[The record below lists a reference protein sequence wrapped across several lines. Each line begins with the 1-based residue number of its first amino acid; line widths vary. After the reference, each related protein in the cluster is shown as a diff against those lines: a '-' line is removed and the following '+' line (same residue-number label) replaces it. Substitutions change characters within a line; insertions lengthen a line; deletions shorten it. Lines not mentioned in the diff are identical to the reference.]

1 LNISKY
7 AKPAPLLPREGM
19 RVEVGLDPAGYVRAV
34 HLVAPQQEDSPPGEA
49 PGASELLYLNNEA
62 LTPAAERRTAQV
74 PDRDTRIMR
83 QAVLNTATAILG
95 SGGRD
100 ISVAD
105 VLTLAARLEAW
116 VSRCKVT

>member
-19 RVEVGLDPAGYVRAV
+19 HVEVGLDRSGYVRAV
-34 HLVAPQQEDSPPGEA
+34 HLVTPPEEEQSTGVPA
-49 PGASELLYLNNEA
+49 RASELLYLSDEEPA
-62 LTPAAERRTAQV
+62 SAAEQREQQL

-100 ISVAD
+100 INAAD
-105 VLTLAARLEAW
+105 VLALAARLEGW
-116 VSRCKVT
+116 VSR